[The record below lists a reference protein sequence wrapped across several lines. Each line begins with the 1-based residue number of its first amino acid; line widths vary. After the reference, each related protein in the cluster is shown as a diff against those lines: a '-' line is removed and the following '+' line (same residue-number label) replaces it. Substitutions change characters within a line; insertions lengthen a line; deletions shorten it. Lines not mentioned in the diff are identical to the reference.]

1 MLRVWLE
8 WEELSVDCKLLP
20 VYGHAGA
27 PRLSIS
33 DLYPWNRIGALGAG
47 GMTNANPG
55 GWRWIFWTQAIF
67 HGLTSVGLFAFYW
80 PPKNIE
86 YPKM

>member
-1 MLRVWLE
+1 M
-8 WEELSVDCKLLP
+8 S
-20 VYGHAGA
+20 
-27 PRLSIS
+27 
-33 DLYPWNRIGALGAG
+33 NRIGALGAG